1 MKNIVRALRCSFL
14 CVEEK
19 IFEIRDTRYEIR
31 DTRYEIRDT
40 RYEIFL
46 KIEQSRQVKMPN
58 IVVQFFNS
66 IETKKAELMLGFLY

>member
-1 MKNIVRALRCSFL
+1 M

-46 KIEQSRQVKMPN
+46 KNRGEQASKNAKHRGA
-58 IVVQFFNS
+58 IFQFD
-66 IETKKAELMLGFLY
+66 ETKKAELMLGFLY

>member
-1 MKNIVRALRCSFL
+1 MRDTRY
-14 CVEEK
+14 
-19 IFEIRDTRYEIR
+19 EIRDTRYQIR